1 MKTIFNLKNKLFQ
14 EFTSWKSFS
23 FSEII
28 FPLILS
34 FSFIINFITTSHWL
48 HHLNSASRFSIPTSD
63 LLFWQYASL
72 FFYLIS
78 AILISKFIFKESDR
92 FQISLYLFLLLSL
105 FILIFFLPLSILAL
119 SSLSIIIALTV
130 PYLKKYKTIP
140 FIITLILIFFTFA
153 ELQSRGLFVNISK
166 LQIYASIIFIQLNI
180 VFTTF
185 RFFQK

>member
-1 MKTIFNLKNKLFQ
+1 MKIIFDLKNKLFQ
-14 EFTSWKSFS
+14 EFSSWKSFS

-28 FPLILS
+28 FPLIIA
-34 FSFIINFITTSHWL
+34 FSFAINFITTSHWL

-63 LLFWQYASL
+63 LLFWQYASFSL
-72 FFYLIS
+72 YLIS
-78 AILISKFIFKESDR
+78 AILISKFIFNESDR

-119 SSLSIIIALTV
+119 SSLPIIVAFTI

-140 FIITLILIFFTFA
+140 FIITLILIFFTFT

-166 LQIYASIIFIQLNI
+166 LQIHTSILFIQLNI
-180 VFTTF
+180 LFTTF